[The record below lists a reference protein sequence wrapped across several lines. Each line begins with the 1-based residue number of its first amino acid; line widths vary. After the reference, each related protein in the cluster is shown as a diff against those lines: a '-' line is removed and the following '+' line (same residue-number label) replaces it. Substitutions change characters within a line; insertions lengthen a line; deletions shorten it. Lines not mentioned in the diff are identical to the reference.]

1 MINVSSHR
9 IVDMCHNVKERVS
22 QLCVANGVVRPPLI
36 SCRVTQVYDEGACVY
51 FYLAFSYL
59 EVGTDPVKL
68 FEKIE
73 VSFVSL
79 IVITNI
85 IL

>member
-1 MINVSSHR
+1 
-9 IVDMCHNVKERVS
+9 MCHNVKERVS

-73 VSFVSL
+73 VSLVSL